1 MSDKKRKPTNK
12 EASAWDD
19 NDDWA
24 FADESKVD
32 RDLSSSPKFK
42 PQSAKILAKCLRST
56 TIALGNAMSAYT
68 KFTKLKSVKV
78 SPDGQLGGSG
88 YVQSV
93 KDMRRQ
99 YSNVVEALSRL
110 SDTLYDELHA
120 PHWEKV
126 QDKLKPK
133 DRKDVKEILEDV
145 DKIHKDPE
153 LWAEEEEIEEFGD
166 TDDSVDLTPK
176 EEKEIVEESFTKKAS
191 SLAELVNQ
199 LDQFDSEWGE

>member
-1 MSDKKRKPTNK
+1 MSDQTRK

-24 FADESKVD
+24 YSEENKVD

-99 YSNVVEALSRL
+99 YSNVIEALSRL

-126 QDKLKPK
+126 QDRLKPK
-133 DRKDVKEILEDV
+133 DKKDVKEILDDV
-145 DKIHKDPE
+145 ERIHQDPE
-153 LWAEEEEIEEFGD
+153 LWAEEEEIEEFGK
-166 TDDSVDLTPK
+166 TDDKVDLTPK
-176 EEKEIVEESFTKKAS
+176 EEKEIVEETISMKKAS
-191 SLAELVNQ
+191 SLPELSRM
-199 LDQFDSEWGE
+199 LEELE